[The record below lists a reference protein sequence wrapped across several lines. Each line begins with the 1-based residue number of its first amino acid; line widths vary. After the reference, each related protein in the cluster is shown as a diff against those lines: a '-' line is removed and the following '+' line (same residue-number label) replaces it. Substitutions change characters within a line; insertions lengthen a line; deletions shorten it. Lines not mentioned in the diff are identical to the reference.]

1 MFNLMK
7 ELRVRDLMTTQVV
20 TVKPTDTV
28 KRAILKFAVDNVTGA
43 PVVDNRNHVLG
54 IISENDV
61 LELILKYQGE
71 LDKDNKYHPMLSTP
85 MDGEITDELVA
96 KANEAIS
103 EMKVEDIMTRSVLTT
118 TPDGEIIEALKCMM
132 KLNVNKLPVLEQGVL
147 VGTISRSDIIFY
159 IYKKKV

>member
-1 MFNLMK
+1 MLNPMK

-71 LDKDNKYHPMLSTP
+71 LDKDNNYHPLLSTP

-96 KANEAIS
+96 KANESIS